1 MKGLGRGRL
10 ERIDV
15 ELKEAVCDSIVNM
28 LVGRV
33 SATDDRGEVLYGR
46 SPRRSVVSGQLLPR
60 FDVRGED
67 DTSDIAIAAMG
78 LDFVV
83 DAEASVEIEAKPR
96 FSVYVRVL
104 PTWAEIGNGGPLDI
118 EFRLK
123 PAVQKEIDDAI
134 RERQRTALSQ
144 AGLLT
149 PDWSKM
155 DETERHKVRERREA
169 LTREINVAAYKEKGI
184 ILVAHDLDES
194 EVSGEI
200 DDDKAADPNEPE
212 SIEEVRPAIA
222 KLLRDG
228 RKIPY
233 HLVDPAPIPGKWRRL
248 ALTLPSVRWMSDAN
262 AATLA
267 ATTVAFNEEMNAA
280 VVAQVFA
287 WLGGPGMTEAWR
299 DQKVEPRHAESEEQ
313 WNSFL
318 EEVRQSPPDPAKV
331 RPDLSKVQVKI
342 EAQRDFVDP
351 SRLSCRILLD
361 NQSDELDLT
370 TAQSICNTVFGTGL
384 SVTMPISVHRELML
398 DRVEP
403 SYRFRDY
410 LRYPAIGLNCGVTAS
425 DEPPLRTLTTTWAP
439 RFGQPRI
446 KPRDVSIESRFK
458 ALADQDFPI
467 DDLLSLPDQYE
478 AWVKGQRESLTS
490 EAVAGLSSEDA
501 AIETQRLDTD
511 TKGQLKEAEYIRRGV
526 ELLSRSRKAAQALRS
541 ASAGADTAEL
551 RARAAPWRAWT
562 MTNEAFARRDRKFPD
577 RGWRLFQMA
586 FVLAHVPVFASRM
599 DVWKEWH
606 DPVLDEDCA
615 SLLYFPTGGG
625 KSEAFY
631 GALLFAMF
639 LDRLRGKDR
648 GLTAFI
654 RYPLRLLTLQQ
665 AQRLLKLVVHAEIV
679 RKKYEAGRWPFEM
692 GFWVGNA
699 NTPNRYSGF
708 GADVPLLRDTGRPDD
723 SWLDVDDGDEKAK
736 ERAQRYRNT
745 RESYDKVPNCPMCGE
760 PTGLRRNERE
770 GKRGKRISIVC
781 FNARCEWN
789 EAHGPLHPLPFLL
802 TDDAIYAR
810 APAIVLGT
818 VDKMAMLGQS
828 TSTISNVFG
837 MFGVARWIDRHGN
850 FDTPRK
856 SEILAEGPE
865 ANDCEP
871 VFPAYRHGKRVFHD
885 PFPSLIIQDE
895 AHLLEES
902 LGTFSG
908 LFDSLLETIL
918 RDIDD
923 MAGGHLGVARDASGK
938 PRMPKIVAA
947 TATISSP
954 ERQLETLYQ
963 RRPLR
968 FPYPG
973 PELYRSFFSEPEAA
987 PAGNPERSVWAQT
1000 LERHSVAEATAPW
1013 MRLYVSLMTND
1024 ATHTVTTVNVLSAF
1038 HAIITELWDAMP
1050 DPLCRA
1056 GAVDLLRKS
1065 ISSGR
1070 RGDWHR
1076 TALDRAVAGDRWDEI
1091 QALIDLHRIAL
1102 AYVTNK
1108 KGGDQIIDALAAGVH
1123 QHHRRQ
1129 GRKIDQF
1136 YSELI
1141 SGGID
1146 MKKIQQIMEV
1156 AETSYEDSEY
1166 PDIEDTLRNI
1176 VATSAISHGVDVE
1189 RFNSMFFAGLPSDVA
1204 EYIQASSRVGR
1215 THVGF
1220 VMLLPTPQSRRDR
1233 YVVETHD
1240 IFHRFL
1246 ERMIAPPAVERWAE
1260 NAVVRTF
1267 ASFVQAWTMLKE
1279 ARQFIGIADDRKQT
1293 TVQEDQV
1300 KRLGAAANRHMVG
1313 FADDLRDFILAAS
1326 GADGHGPDHV
1336 GRPHYYDHYF
1346 RLAEKKASEFGKAM
1360 ARVQVAASL
1369 QTYWSDNPVFQK
1381 PMTSLRDVDEA
1392 GAIRWSH
1399 KDPWTLGQS
1408 ISESSVIDVMRTIR
1422 EQRGNTGEMDADG
1435 GQDG

>member
-1 MKGLGRGRL
+1 MKGLSRGRL

-15 ELKEAVCDSIVNM
+15 ELKEAICDSIVNM
-28 LVGRV
+28 LVSRV
-33 SATDDRGEVLYGR
+33 SATDARGEVLYGR

-67 DTSDIAIAAMG
+67 DTSDISIAAMG
-78 LDFVV
+78 MDFVV
-83 DAEASVEIEAKPR
+83 DAEAPATIEATPR
-96 FSVYVRVL
+96 FSIYLRVL
-104 PTWAEIGNGGPLDI
+104 PTWEEIAAGGSLDI

-123 PAVQKEIDDAI
+123 PAVQKEIDDEI
-134 RERQRTALSQ
+134 RTGQKAALSQ

-155 DETERHKVRERREA
+155 DEPERHKVRERREA
-169 LTREINVAAYKEKGI
+169 VMREVNIAAYKAKGI
-184 ILVAHDLDES
+184 DLVAHDLDES
-194 EVSGEI
+194 KVSGEI
-200 DDDKAADPNEPE
+200 DDGKAADPNEPE
-212 SIEEVRPAIA
+212 SIEEARPAIA

-228 RKIPY
+228 RRIPY
-233 HLVDPAPIPGKWRRL
+233 HLIDGAQIPGKWMRL
-248 ALTLPSVRWMSDAN
+248 PLTLPTVRWSSGSDAAGLAST
-262 AATLA
+262 AAS
-267 ATTVAFNEEMNAA
+267 FNEEMNAA
-280 VVAQVFA
+280 IVEQVAA
-287 WLGGPGMTEAWR
+287 WIAGPGQLQAWR
-299 DQKVEPRHAESEEQ
+299 DRKVEPRNAESEEK
-313 WNSFL
+313 WHEFL
-318 EEVRQSPPDPAKV
+318 EELRQTPPDPAKL
-331 RPDLSKVQVKI
+331 RPDLSKLHIKI

-361 NQSDELDLT
+361 NQSDELDVL

-384 SVTMPISVHRELML
+384 SVTMPRSIHLELML

-425 DEPPLRTLTTTWAP
+425 DRPPLRTLETTWSP
-439 RFGQPRI
+439 RFAQPRI
-446 KPRDVSIESRFK
+446 KPRDVSIEARFGI
-458 ALADQDFPI
+458 LARPDFKVEA
-467 DDLLSLPDQYE
+467 LLSLPDQYE
-478 AWVKGQRESLTS
+478 AWVKDQRKGLET
-490 EAVAGLSSEDA
+490 EAVAGLSPEDA
-501 AIETQRLDTD
+501 AIEMQRLDTD
-511 TKGQLKEAEYIRRGV
+511 TKAQLKEAEYIRRGI
-526 ELLSRSRKAAQALRS
+526 ELLARSKKAADALGSGLDRTD
-541 ASAGADTAEL
+541 AADL
-551 RARAAPWRAWT
+551 RNKAAPWLAWT
-562 MTNEAFARRDRKFPD
+562 MTNEAFASRDRKFPE

-599 DVWKEWH
+599 DAWKDWH

-639 LDRLRGKDR
+639 LDRLRGKGR

-679 RKKYEAGRWPFEM
+679 RKDHGAGHWPFEM
-692 GFWVGNA
+692 GFWVGSA
-699 NTPNRYSGF
+699 NTPNRYGAF
-708 GADVPLLRDTGRPDD
+708 GADVPLLHDASRPDD
-723 SWLDVDDGDEKAK
+723 SWIDLDDGDEKVR
-736 ERAQRYRNT
+736 ERALKYRNT
-745 RESYDKVPNCPMCGE
+745 RESYDKVPNCPMCGK

-770 GKRGKRISIVC
+770 GKRGRRISIVC
-781 FNARCEWN
+781 FDPGCDWN
-789 EAHGPLHPLPFLL
+789 KAHGALHPLPFLL

-837 MFGVARWIDRHGN
+837 MFGIARWIDRHGN

-856 SEILAEGPE
+856 TEVLAEGPE
-865 ANDCEP
+865 ANECDP
-871 VFPAYRHGKRVFHD
+871 VFPAYRRGRKVFHD

-923 MAGGHLGVARDASGK
+923 MAGAHLDVARDASGDV
-938 PRMPKIVAA
+938 RMPKIVAA

-973 PELYRSFFSEPEAA
+973 PDLYRSFFSEPEAA
-987 PAGNPERSVWAQT
+987 PKGNPERHGLART
-1000 LERHSVAEATAPW
+1000 LQRHEIAEATAPW

-1050 DPLCRA
+1050 DPQRRVEA
-1056 GAVDLLRKS
+1056 IGLLRS
-1065 ISSGR
+1065 AISSGR
-1070 RGDWHR
+1070 QGDWCR
-1076 TALDRAVAGDRWDEI
+1076 AALDRAIAENRWDEI

-1108 KGGDQIIDALAAGVH
+1108 KGGDQIIDALAAGVQ

-1129 GRKIDQF
+1129 GRTIEQF
-1136 YSELI
+1136 NSELI

-1146 MKKIQQIMEV
+1146 MKKIQQIMEA
-1156 AETSYEDSEY
+1156 AETSYEDAEY

-1279 ARQFIGIADDRKQT
+1279 ARQFIGQPDDRKQAT
-1293 TVQEDQV
+1293 AQEDQV

-1313 FADDLRDFILAAS
+1313 FIDDLRDFILAAS

-1336 GRPHYYDHYF
+1336 GRPHYHDHYF
-1346 RLAEKKASEFGKAM
+1346 RLAEKKAADFGKAM
-1360 ARVQVAASL
+1360 ERVQVAASL
-1369 QTYWSDNPVFQK
+1369 QTYWGDNPVFQK

-1392 GAIRWSH
+1392 GVIRWSH
-1399 KDPWTLGQS
+1399 KDPWALGQS
-1408 ISESSVIDVMRTIR
+1408 INEKSVVDVMRAIR